1 MIRIVFGWI
10 AAAQV
15 VQGAAHASFV
25 ATHFDTKRRFAGIGE
40 ELRAVVH
47 GFANR
52 RHFFVRGVEHA
63 EGAVTETRACGIQVG
78 ERSEEHT
85 SELQSLMR
93 ISYAVFC
100 LKKKKDDTTYTTTH
114 QNPQKHDNK
123 TTSYLL
129 SSTSNS
135 NHQI

>member
-1 MIRIVFGWI
+1 MASLDVRRHEIGIERGDAFATAMADASVDEAIRTDSTQRLGTRLARFVMIRIVFGWI

-52 RHFFVRGVEHA
+52 ERKS
-63 EGAVTETRACGIQVG
+63 TRLDSSDDCATRMPISSWQNT
-78 ERSEEHT
+78 HT
-85 SELQSLMR
+85 APG
-93 ISYAVFC
+93 Y
-100 LKKKKDDTTYTTTH
+100 
-114 QNPQKHDNK
+114 
-123 TTSYLL
+123 
-129 SSTSNS
+129 
-135 NHQI
+135 

>member
-25 ATHFDTKRRFAGIGE
+25 ATHFDTMRRFAGIGE

-63 EGAVTETRACGIQVG
+63 AGAVTETRACGIQVG
-78 ERSEEHT
+78 EGRHDRRSEEHT

-93 ISYAVFC
+93 NSYAVFC
-100 LKKKKDDTTYTTTH
+100 LKKKNK
-114 QNPQKHDNK
+114 KHK
-123 TTSYLL
+123 QQ
-129 SSTSNS
+129 ST
-135 NHQI
+135 